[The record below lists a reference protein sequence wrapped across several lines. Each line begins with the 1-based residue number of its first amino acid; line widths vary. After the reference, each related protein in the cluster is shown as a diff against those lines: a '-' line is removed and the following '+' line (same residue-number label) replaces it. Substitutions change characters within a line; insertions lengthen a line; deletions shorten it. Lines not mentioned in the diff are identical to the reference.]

1 MSTLG
6 LSLCQRGLAPDRTEE
21 PGDAPPRLQLP
32 LSRAEAR
39 GDRGRGGLHPEGVED
54 TSELAQDLRAGRLPP
69 EQGGPEG
76 RQREPLRHVHH
87 PLSQGEQ

>member
-1 MSTLG
+1 MATKCKKTKVKQYELLIETIYTEHSTRMSTLG

-54 TSELAQDLRAGRLPP
+54 T
-69 EQGGPEG
+69 
-76 RQREPLRHVHH
+76 
-87 PLSQGEQ
+87 